1 LKLELTLFAS
11 FSYYSGVKKMGNLIL
26 IIAMAISKT
35 PMSIVVGK
43 VKLVLGQQ

>member
-1 LKLELTLFAS
+1 LELTLFAS
-11 FSYYSGVKKMGNLIL
+11 FSYYSGVEKMGNLIL